1 MQEIKCPNCGQ
12 IFQVDEIGYAQIV
25 QQIRDKEFEKE
36 LGRREAELAEK
47 KNSDLAL
54 QRMEQ
59 EKILS
64 ETVSRKESEL
74 AEREREIDRLKAEK
88 EREADRLKAE
98 KALEIDRIRNELGEE
113 LAKLR
118 AEIEKSDTE
127 KELEGA
133 YDFYFG
139 RYYSLLSKDALSLQ
153 VGGLLNGGAGFIYNT
168 SNSNNP
174 AQGRAHVNLMP
185 SARAAY
191 VFTLLKRPMRLSYEI
206 DLPLVGVM
214 FSPNY
219 GQSYYEI
226 FNRGNYDHNIV
237 PTTFVSAPTFRQ
249 QLTLN
254 VGVSDRL
261 TMRVGYLGDY
271 QQAKVN
277 NLKQHIYSHH
287 VMIGIVRRF
296 SIIRR

>member
-1 MQEIKCPNCGQ
+1 MRYKRLLAVGYCLLAISAGLTAQDKMTTASHM
-12 IFQVDEIGYAQIV
+12 IGVGAT
-25 QQIRDKEFEKE
+25 
-36 LGRREAELAEK
+36 
-47 KNSDLAL
+47 SAL
-54 QRMEQ
+54 DTYLSQ
-59 EKILS
+59 EKFS
-64 ETVSRKESEL
+64 GTGFTYL
-74 AEREREIDRLKAEK
+74 ADIEREKTDSRWHTVMQHQARFAMLHDR
-88 EREADRLKAE
+88 
-98 KALEIDRIRNELGEE
+98 
-113 LAKLR
+113 
-118 AEIEKSDTE
+118 SDTE

-249 QLTLN
+249 QLMLN
-254 VGVSDRL
+254 VGLSDRL

>member
-12 IFQVDEIGYAQIV
+12 IFQVDETGYAQIV

-127 KELEGA
+127 KELA
-133 YDFYFG
+133 
-139 RYYSLLSKDALSLQ
+139 
-153 VGGLLNGGAGFIYNT
+153 VT
-168 SNSNNP
+168 
-174 AQGRAHVNLMP
+174 RAV
-185 SARAAY
+185 
-191 VFTLLKRPMRLSYEI
+191 
-206 DLPLVGVM
+206 
-214 FSPNY
+214 
-219 GQSYYEI
+219 
-226 FNRGNYDHNIV
+226 
-237 PTTFVSAPTFRQ
+237 
-249 QLTLN
+249 
-254 VGVSDRL
+254 
-261 TMRVGYLGDY
+261 
-271 QQAKVN
+271 QAKDKAGGN
-277 NLKQHIYSHH
+277 NLTNE
-287 VMIGIVRRF
+287 IVC
-296 SIIRR
+296 IPK